1 MYKGFKKLKL
11 MTIALAL
18 RPILIILLDLVITFS
33 SGHPDVNILAVLL
46 RHVLALLVLNLP
58 ATLLRLLP
66 APVNS
71 TLQVTVDDEKINKCR
86 NIKHLGLASSQ
97 HRSSGT
103 VQHFSRG
110 SCQQLCSGSVQQSSP
125 KKGTDI
131 TITVHFQIGI
141 TQHSVPDCDFEGLK

>member
-66 APVNS
+66 APVNT
-71 TLQVTVDDEKINKCR
+71 TLQVTVDTMRKSINVEIL
-86 NIKHLGLASSQ
+86 NTWASPLPSTAPPAQSSTSPGAPASSSAQ
-97 HRSSGT
+97 A
-103 VQHFSRG
+103 
-110 SCQQLCSGSVQQSSP
+110 QSSNP
-125 KKGTDI
+125 PLKK
-131 TITVHFQIGI
+131 
-141 TQHSVPDCDFEGLK
+141 VPT